1 MCYPIDGTSLLP
13 PSGRLASAAAR
24 MMQALRRRRAKAPAR
39 PSVLPEP
46 ARPRSSLPCVADALA
61 IEIDDHGSPVTLPEA
76 QWLVCFV
83 PGLQRQWWHRFAD
96 SRHKHVFALR
106 MVDEERWLLV
116 EPWWT
121 RLMVS
126 VLTVDEAVKFLRWA
140 AAGDILRVRESIP
153 GRGCQARGWSNCAV
167 LIAFMLGRSYW
178 TWTPN
183 GLYRRLRA
191 ERDTERVELP
201 QILGESFRIAA
212 DRTAGDAIRPPAS
225 WRLTG

>member
-1 MCYPIDGTSLLP
+1 MLQAWRPGTIAPI
-13 PSGRLASAAAR
+13 A
-24 MMQALRRRRAKAPAR
+24 
-39 PSVLPEP
+39 PSVLSEP
-46 ARPRSSLPCVADALA
+46 APPRATLPCVANAPA
-61 IEIDDHGSPVTLPEA
+61 IEIDDHGSPVTLPA
-76 QWLVCFV
+76 AHWLVCFV

-96 SRHKHVFALR
+96 ARHKHVFALR
-106 MVDEERWLLV
+106 KVDEDRWLLV

-126 VLTVDEAVKFLRWA
+126 VLTADEAVKFLRWA

-191 ERDTERVELP
+191 ESETERVELP
-201 QILGESFRIAA
+201 QILGEPFRIAA
-212 DRTAGDAIRPPAS
+212 DRKSEGALRPNPS